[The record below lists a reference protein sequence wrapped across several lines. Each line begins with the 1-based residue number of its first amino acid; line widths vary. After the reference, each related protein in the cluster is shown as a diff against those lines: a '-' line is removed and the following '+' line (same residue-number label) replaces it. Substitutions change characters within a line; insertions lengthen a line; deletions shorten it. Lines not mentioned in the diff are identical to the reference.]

1 MKYQYSPMGTCS
13 RMIEFE
19 VENGVIKDV
28 SFTGGCN
35 GNLQGIC
42 ALVKGMK
49 KEEVMSRLRGINCG
63 AKGTSCPD
71 QLATALSLIEED

>member
-63 AKGTSCPD
+63 AKDTSCPD